1 MSFSQF
7 LIIKAPSIACWGF
20 GIVFAYQAS
29 SNYLFAFIALVLLVL
44 GIHEYN
50 KEDKKREEREQKDR
64 EAQAKA
70 DSDKF
75 SRDLASKVFS
85 KGIDKVSKWLDG

>member
-7 LIIKAPSIACWGF
+7 LIIKAPSIACWAF
-20 GIVFAYQAS
+20 GIVFASQAS
-29 SNYLFAFIALVLLVL
+29 SSYIFTVIALTLLFL

-50 KEDKKREEREQKDR
+50 KEDKKREEQDRQTR

-75 SRDLASKVFS
+75 GRVFASKVAS
-85 KGIDKVSKWLDG
+85 KGIDRIFKWLDG